1 MCGNPWKSQGQKRG
15 PLDYVI
21 FVDHLCKS
29 QTSCNSLQEVP
40 HIITSIR
47 SQSHVFKPIVWGFF
61 TGIVWFRRMLGLWW
75 VVNENCMWP
84 KLFKKFKRLK
94 ASFTFLLILEKKAA
108 YYKISRERR
117 IARASVVGLDELSS
131 NLWIIILHLIT

>member
-1 MCGNPWKSQGQKRG
+1 
-15 PLDYVI
+15 
-21 FVDHLCKS
+21 
-29 QTSCNSLQEVP
+29 
-40 HIITSIR
+40 
-47 SQSHVFKPIVWGFF
+47 
-61 TGIVWFRRMLGLWW
+61 
-75 VVNENCMWP
+75 MWP

-131 NLWIIILHLIT
+131 NL